1 MLVST
6 QHQKGLEQKIFCKQM
21 LVKFVIY
28 ISPCQYAEFMAA
40 QTVQSGKAYYKQI
53 QRRDLEMVPSESITL
68 TDAKRY
74 YRRARHNWLPSALI
88 LNTIIYHCKPFI
100 SSQEAIENFV
110 FPDEI
115 ETK

>member
-40 QTVQSGKAYYKQI
+40 QTVQSGKSLL

-74 YRRARHNWLPSALI
+74 YRRAQHNWLPSALI
-88 LNTIIYHCKPFI
+88 QNTIIYHDCKPFM
-100 SSQEAIENFV
+100 SSQTLQSMMNV
-110 FPDEI
+110 
-115 ETK
+115 

>member
-40 QTVQSGKAYYKQI
+40 QTVQSGKAYCREGI
-53 QRRDLEMVPSESITL
+53 Q
-68 TDAKRY
+68 
-74 YRRARHNWLPSALI
+74 NWFPLSPFPWLMQ
-88 LNTIIYHCKPFI
+88 NDTIEELDTIGSPLHYF
-100 SSQEAIENFV
+100 
-110 FPDEI
+110 
-115 ETK
+115 